1 MAVVDLVKMDLL
13 KERHQSAVEAVRN
26 ELEKDKVFQ
35 LVSTDDIP
43 LPLKTSSAVWRTHI
57 QALGQDWTVDV
68 GLTKRFPDVAPL
80 TCVHEWKNIFL
91 KNPHVLEGGI
101 LCTIPGSAAI
111 DSGNP
116 VGLVKYVL
124 NQAKDILGGSIANDF
139 REEFSCYWE
148 RCTTSGA
155 QDILIIEPIEKLEKL
170 FPVVFCKGYVCV
182 ASSIEKINRWVSNRL
197 DITSDLSKRRLG
209 VSIHLSTPLL
219 PEDYPRTIAD
229 LVSLAEIND
238 FPAAKIIINHILTSA
253 NNALAILVQEEGEG
267 KALGGIIFKGLYSS
281 TLENGF
287 RPGRVPLDLLRIRA
301 TSLIQ
306 STQVSRSKVIRVDH
320 HWIHSRGGDGKD
332 FSNKRVLLIGCGSL
346 GGYVAHLLSRAGI
359 GHLTVTD
366 NDSLG
371 WENLGRHIL
380 GASSVGSSKSE
391 ALAQKLKLELPH
403 LEIVGIPKDWR
414 DIFESN
420 LDLFKEHDLVVSTV
434 ADWRCEGPLNALTR
448 KIQMPPVLLGWLEP
462 YAVAGH
468 CLVISKD
475 GGCFECSSNEFGQ
488 FHHNVANFKDK
499 TISREPG
506 GCAHYQHYGPT
517 ALMPVAS
524 MIASVA
530 IELLLKPSDKS
541 FLSTWVSN
549 VEHFKS
555 VGASLAKTWIQ
566 DIDSG
571 GYSRT
576 FRKLWNRSDTCHLCA
591 PAKP

>member
-13 KERHQSAVEAVRN
+13 KERHQSAVEAVSS
-26 ELEKDKVFQ
+26 ELEKDKAFQ

-43 LPLKTSSAVWRTHI
+43 LLLKNSSAVWRTSI
-57 QALGQDWTVDV
+57 RASEQDWIIDI
-68 GLTKRFPDVAPL
+68 GLTKWFPDEVPL
-80 TCVHEWKNIFL
+80 TCVHEWKKIFL
-91 KNPHVLEGGI
+91 KNPHVLEGGFI
-101 LCTIPGSAAI
+101 CTIPSSAAI
-111 DSGNP
+111 DNSNP

-124 NQAKDILGGSIANDF
+124 NQAKDILGGSITNDF
-139 REEFSCYWE
+139 REEFSCYWG
-148 RCTTSGA
+148 RCITSGA
-155 QDILIIEPIEKLEKL
+155 QDVLIIEPIEKLKKF
-170 FPVVFCKGYVCV
+170 FPVVFCTGYVCV
-182 ASSIEKINRWVSNRL
+182 ASSIGKINLWVSNCL
-197 DITSDLSKRRLG
+197 DKTSDLSEKKLG

-219 PEDYPRTIAD
+219 PQDYPSTIAD
-229 LVSLAEIND
+229 LISLAEAND
-238 FPAAKIIINHILTSA
+238 PPAAEIIINHILTSTKT
-253 NNALAILVQEEGEG
+253 ALAILAQEEGEG

-281 TLENGF
+281 KLENGF

-301 TSLIQ
+301 TPLIQ

-332 FSNKRVLLIGCGSL
+332 FSNKKVLLIGCGSL
-346 GGYVAHLLSRAGI
+346 GGYVAHLLSRAGV
-359 GHLTVTD
+359 GRLTVTD
-366 NDSLG
+366 NDKLG

-380 GASSVGSSKSE
+380 GASSVGSLKAE
-391 ALAQKLKLELPH
+391 ALAKKLKLELPH

-420 LDLFKEHDLVVSTV
+420 PDFFKEHDLVVSTV

-468 CLVISKD
+468 CLIISKN

-488 FHHNVANFKDK
+488 FQHNVANFKDK

-506 GCAHYQHYGPT
+506 GCAHYQHYGPA

-524 MIASVA
+524 MIASVV
-530 IELLLKPSDKS
+530 IELLLNTSDQS
-541 FLSTWVSN
+541 FLNTWVSN
-549 VEHFKS
+549 AEHFKS
-555 VGASLAKTWIQ
+555 VGASLAEAWVQ
-566 DIDSG
+566 DVGNG

-576 FRKLWNRSDTCHLCA
+576 FRKLWNRSDICHLCV
-591 PAKP
+591 PTKP